1 MARKLLTILLAALL
15 PTLPGAGSV
24 SATTRADEARSAAKV
39 KEKIVELGTGR
50 QAHIELTLRDGTTL
64 KGYVSGWDETE
75 FVVVDAKSGV
85 ATTVMYPQVKTIK
98 KSHGFS
104 TAEKIGIGVA
114 GGMGA
119 LLLVGTYCNHHGCKG
134 W

>member
-1 MARKLLTILLAALL
+1 MARKLLTLLLAALL
-15 PTLPGAGSV
+15 PTLPCVTSV
-24 SATTRADEARSAAKV
+24 SATTCADEARSAAKV
-39 KEKIVELGTGR
+39 KEKTVEMGTGR
-50 QAHIELTLRDGTTL
+50 QARIELTLRDGTTL
-64 KGYVSGWDETE
+64 KGYVNGWDETE

-85 ATTVMYPQVKTIK
+85 ATTVMYTQVKTIK
-98 KSHGFS
+98 RSHGLS
-104 TAEKIGIGVA
+104 TGEKIGIGVA